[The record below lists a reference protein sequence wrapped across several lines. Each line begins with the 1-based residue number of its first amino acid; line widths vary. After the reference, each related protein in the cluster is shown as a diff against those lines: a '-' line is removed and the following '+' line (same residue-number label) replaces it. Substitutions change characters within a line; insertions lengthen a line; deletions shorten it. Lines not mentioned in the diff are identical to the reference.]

1 MSPAVEVENLELAPG
16 DEPILNGVSFAV
28 GAGEAVV
35 VRGASGSGKSSLL
48 LALVGALPPRRGHI
62 RIAGMPLD
70 ADHAAAI
77 RRRVFYMPQ
86 EVRAFE
92 RETGRE
98 FIQRALDL
106 AVNRGRRRTPGCTAE
121 LCAALSLD
129 EALLDAPL
137 ASLSGGERQRLGLL
151 RGSGLS
157 LRLFFVTYPALLL
170 AVGLVLAYFMLL
182 VFAPDPVLD
191 ARYVIPVAGM
201 LLGNSMN
208 RAIITLERFYSDIRA
223 DQAGYVSLVAMGA
236 TLREATAPY
245 LATAY
250 RAGLAPSLANTANIG
265 LVFLPGM
272 MTGQILGGSEPMT
285 AIEYQIAIILAIF
298 VTTELASL
306 LAIRFSMIRGFD
318 DLGFL
323 DPSVFR

>member
-16 DEPILNGVSFAV
+16 AETILSGVSFAV

-48 LALVGALPPRRGHI
+48 LALVGALRPRRGHI

-86 EVRAFE
+86 ELRAFE
-92 RETGRE
+92 RETGRD

-151 RGSGLS
+151 RG
-157 LRLFFVTYPALLL
+157 LLL
-170 AVGLVLAYFMLL
+170 EREILLLDEVTSAV
-182 VFAPDPVLD
+182 DERNRD
-191 ARYVIPVAGM
+191 AIVDL
-201 LLGNSMN
+201 LLG
-208 RAIITLERFYSDIRA
+208 
-223 DQAGYVSLVAMGA
+223 
-236 TLREATAPY
+236 
-245 LATAY
+245 
-250 RAGLAPSLANTANIG
+250 LANTSVLAVTHDPRFAERADRV
-265 LVFLPGM
+265 L
-272 MTGQILGGSEPMT
+272 
-285 AIEYQIAIILAIF
+285 AIEAGRLVEAPAGAG
-298 VTTELASL
+298 E
-306 LAIRFSMIRGFD
+306 G
-318 DLGFL
+318 
-323 DPSVFR
+323 